1 MFNLKFSK
9 FTHTF
14 TAKARD
20 FDADDCKTGHVPPTP
35 TCWFDVALPQIQH
48 KREGT
53 QGPQNY
59 VIKDQNKEEVLAS
72 HVN

>member
-1 MFNLKFSK
+1 MLM
-9 FTHTF
+9 
-14 TAKARD
+14 TAKQVM
-20 FDADDCKTGHVPPTP
+20 FLLPP

-59 VIKDQNKEEVLAS
+59 VIKDQNKEEVLAW
-72 HVN
+72 HVK